1 MITAVAI
8 LPSERPS
15 MKSLL
20 RALLATVAALVL
32 LPAVSASAAT
42 IKLDAPWTGSGTGTT
57 TVVSNGATAD
67 PRFDYNVNAYTGSWT
82 FHAAA
87 ATTRSVPVEYD
98 SSGFYSWY
106 QVSVKLE
113 RFISRGGVD
122 VLTETLVQ
130 QGPTDCCSAP
140 SGGFDYTGRTTFNVQ
155 AGDVYGFRISGS
167 NFTGGPVMSGSL
179 KLYPVDYDAPVVTP
193 AETGTKGD
201 GDFYTGPASV
211 KWTVTDPDSPIVKSG
226 CEDATVSADTA
237 GKTFTC
243 TATSRGGTTKR
254 SVTIK
259 RDATAP
265 ELTVPAAIV
274 KQADGADGATVTY
287 APSATDGIDAAPVVT
302 CSPASDTRFPLGTT
316 TVTCTAKDAAGNATT
331 KTFDAIVFPA
341 AAAPQPSVN
350 PSPSPAKSG
359 PKSIN
364 AVLSFR
370 FTIAKQTTRLV
381 QLKVKKLPKGA
392 TVIVTCTGSSC
403 PKKLKGKG
411 QTLTS
416 KGTTL
421 SLSTLVNTGLKS
433 GTTINVA
440 ISSPDA
446 ITTIKTLE
454 VRKGKAPVVADTC
467 RQPGSQKPVAC

>member
-8 LPSERPS
+8 LPSERPN
-15 MKSLL
+15 MKHLL
-20 RALLATVAALVL
+20 RALLATAAALVL
-32 LPAVSASAAT
+32 APAGSASATT
-42 IKLDAPWTGSGTGTT
+42 IKLDAPWTGSGTGTA
-57 TVVSNGATAD
+57 TVVSNGTTAP
-67 PRFDYNVNAYTGSWT
+67 PRFDYNVNAYNGTWT
-82 FHAAA
+82 TSTVA

-98 SSGFYSWY
+98 SSGYYSWF
-106 QVSVKLE
+106 QVTTKLE
-113 RFISRGGVD
+113 RFIRRGGVD
-122 VLTETLVQ
+122 VLAETLVAE
-130 QGPTDCCSAP
+130 GPTDCCSAP
-140 SGGFDYTGRTTFNVQ
+140 SGGFAYKGRTTFNVQ

-167 NFTGGPVMSGSL
+167 NFTGGPVMNGSL
-179 KLYPVDYDAPVVTP
+179 KLYEVDYDAPVVT
-193 AETGTKGD
+193 AAQTGTKGE
-201 GDFYTGPASV
+201 GDFYTGRATI
-211 KWTVTDPDSPIVKSG
+211 KWTVTDPDSPVVKAG
-226 CEDATVSADTA
+226 CDDATVTEDTA

-243 TATSRGGTTKR
+243 SATSRGGTTKQ

-265 ELTVPAAIV
+265 ELTVPAAVV

-287 APSATDGIDAAPVVT
+287 PTSATDSIDVAPVVACT
-302 CSPASDTRFPLGTT
+302 PASETRFALGTT
-316 TVTCTAKDAAGNATT
+316 TVTCTAKDAAGNTTT
-331 KTFDAIVFPA
+331 KAFDTIVFPA
-341 AAAPQPSVN
+341 AASQPSVN
-350 PSPSPAKSG
+350 PSPAPAK
-359 PKSIN
+359 PALKSIN

-392 TVIVTCTGSSC
+392 TVIVTCKGSSC

-433 GTTINVA
+433 GTTINVS